1 MTNNVQHFLMEC
13 RGIETRIRAK
23 QNEIAKYREIAT
35 GISPNYDGLPH
46 GGSQGSK
53 IENAVLRIAELCE
66 EIEAETA
73 ALVSCR
79 RRAKCIIDSVPD
91 PNQRDVLTY
100 RYLNGYGYYLAA
112 DKAILEMGAAG
123 PIEMQKAP
131 SGYMQQ
137 HPLLS
142 LRKQYYETWRKGL
155 ADFGLTPASRARI
168 SLEDTGGGGTVKNM
182 NDPMERLLAGGW

>member
-13 RGIETRIRAK
+13 HGIETRIRAK

-35 GISPNYDGLPH
+35 GISPNYDGLPR

-100 RYLNGYGYYLAA
+100 RYLNGYGWDTVALLMDRSRTQVWRIHSAA
-112 DKAILEMGAAG
+112 LESAQRIYDVFDMEPFLKKIFSEDA
-123 PIEMQKAP
+123 EK
-131 SGYMQQ
+131 
-137 HPLLS
+137 
-142 LRKQYYETWRKGL
+142 RKTEWNETL
-155 ADFGLTPASRARI
+155 DL
-168 SLEDTGGGGTVKNM
+168 
-182 NDPMERLLAGGW
+182 